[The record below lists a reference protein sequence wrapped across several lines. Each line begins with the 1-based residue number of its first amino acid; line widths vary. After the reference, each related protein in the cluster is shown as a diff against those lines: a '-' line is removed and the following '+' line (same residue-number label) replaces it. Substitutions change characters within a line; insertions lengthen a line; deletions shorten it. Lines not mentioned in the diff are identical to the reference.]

1 MTQHSDLLYLTHI
14 DEAAKGIED
23 TVIKQGRSS
32 LNEALIRD
40 ATMYRLQTPTE
51 SSQRLSAAF
60 REEHA
65 DIPWRQLAGF
75 HNQLAHGYLDV
86 DLDIVWSIIEY
97 DLPELVE
104 SVRAAL
110 TLQKEQMVTEGDGPT
125 LKR

>member
-32 LNEALIRD
+32 LNDALIRD
-40 ATMYRLQTPTE
+40 ATMYRLQTLTE

-75 HNQLAHGYLDV
+75 RNQLARGY
-86 DLDIVWSIIEY
+86 
-97 DLPELVE
+97 
-104 SVRAAL
+104 
-110 TLQKEQMVTEGDGPT
+110 
-125 LKR
+125 